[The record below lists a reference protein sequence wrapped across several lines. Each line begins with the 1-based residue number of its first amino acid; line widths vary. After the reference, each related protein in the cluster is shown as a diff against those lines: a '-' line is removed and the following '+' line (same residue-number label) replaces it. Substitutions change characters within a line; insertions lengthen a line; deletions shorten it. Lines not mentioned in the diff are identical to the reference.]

1 MAADLQPRVCKLS
14 KKAGESFGFFL
25 RIEKDIEGHLI
36 RSVVTGG
43 PADKVGLRDGDR
55 VVRVDTVFVD
65 SEEHQK
71 VVELIKRSGNSVTLL
86 ILDDISYT
94 QAKKQSINL
103 SELGGPSPSPSPI
116 PNPVEPVM
124 NGVSG
129 QTPQP
134 KLCHLV
140 KQASSFGFSLKTIE
154 GVSGLFMTE
163 ITPDGAA
170 AIAGVQPNDR
180 IIELNGENVE
190 NINHQQMVSKIKVSG
205 NSIVLLLIDEASDK
219 YFKSKMTK
227 VVAAMASV
235 KGLPHKPRIAQ
246 LSKGPQGYG
255 FYLRVEQ
262 GREGHYIR
270 EIDPKSPGEKSGL
283 LDGDLLVAVNGN
295 VIDGL
300 DHEALVDKI
309 RNCGNQTT
317 LLVVDSPT
325 NELYK
330 QAGISPICY
339 WQEVYESRPSVEIE
353 EPRESQRSADSP
365 QHGPKTCHFTKG
377 PDGYGFTLNAI
388 KGVQGQFIQ
397 QVVKGSTAEEAGLK
411 ENDIVMEVNGINV
424 EADTHEEL
432 VEKIKS
438 SGVKLSLLVIGKEDY
453 HHFKAT
459 NTPTSPTE
467 IPEPTPQAVSNP
479 ESIKEESTP
488 EEQVAQ
494 EAVAASPPQ
503 ERREQVKSSSSSSA
517 DEGTDDDTQL

>member
-1 MAADLQPRVCKLS
+1 MAADLQPRFCKLS
-14 KKAGESFGFFL
+14 KKEGGSFGFFL

-55 VVRVDTVFVD
+55 VIRVDTVFVD
-65 SEEHQK
+65 REEHQQ

-86 ILDDISYT
+86 VLDDVSYT
-94 QAKKQSINL
+94 QAKKESINL
-103 SELGGPSPSPSPI
+103 SELGGPSPTPS
-116 PNPVEPVM
+116 PVEPVM

-129 QTPQP
+129 QKPQP

-140 KQASSFGFSLKTIE
+140 KQGSSFGFSLKTIE
-154 GVSGLFMTE
+154 GVPGLFMTE
-163 ITPDGAA
+163 ITPDGTAFT
-170 AIAGVQPNDR
+170 AGVQPNDR

-190 NINHQQMVSKIKVSG
+190 NINHQQMVSKMKASG

-235 KGLPHKPRIAQ
+235 KGLLHKPRIAE

-270 EIDPKSPGEKSGL
+270 EIDPKSPAEKAGL
-283 LDGDLLVAVNGN
+283 LDDDLLVAVNGN

-309 RNCGNQTT
+309 RNCGNQITF
-317 LLVVDSPT
+317 LVVDSAT

-339 WQEVYESRPSVEIE
+339 WQEVYESQPSAEIE
-353 EPRESQRSADSP
+353 ESRESQRSADSP
-365 QHGPKTCHFTKG
+365 QHGPRTCHFTKG

-388 KGVQGQFIQ
+388 KGVQGQFIK
-397 QVVKGSTAEEAGLK
+397 QVAKGSTAEEAGLK
-411 ENDIVMEVNGINV
+411 VNDIVMEVNGVNV

-438 SGVKLSLLVIGKEDY
+438 SGVKLSMLVIAKEDY
-453 HHFKAT
+453 VHSKAT

-467 IPEPTPQAVSNP
+467 IPEPPPEAVCTP
-479 ESIKEESTP
+479 ESIEEESTP
-488 EEQVAQ
+488 EEPVTQ
-494 EAVAASPPQ
+494 EPVSASPPQ
-503 ERREQVKSSSSSSA
+503 DRREQAKSSSSSSA
-517 DEGTDDDTQL
+517 DQGTDDDTQL